1 LNKSD
6 DFDIENM
13 DVIMKVLEYY
23 SKSLKNLKEN
33 ETDESIPLFN
43 GQIEDSFLEINLI
56 KEALKSGTESRLN
69 FVRKKLSFIVSI
81 LEFYKNELSEDL
93 EELENITNNDSG
105 IDLIQKEIFKVNE
118 VIQTS

>member
-1 LNKSD
+1 
-6 DFDIENM
+6 M
-13 DVIMKVLEYY
+13 DVIIRALEHY
-23 SKSLKNLKEN
+23 SKSLKNLKED

-56 KEALKSGTESRLN
+56 KEALKSGIESRLN
-69 FVRKKLSFIVSI
+69 FVRKKLNFIVSI
-81 LEFYKNELSEDL
+81 LEFYRNELSE
-93 EELENITNNDSG
+93 ELENTANNDSE

>member
-33 ETDESIPLFN
+33 ETDEFIPLFN

-56 KEALKSGTESRLN
+56 KEALKSRTGSHLN
-69 FVRKKLSFIVSI
+69 FVRKKLSFIISI

-93 EELENITNNDSG
+93 EELENTTKNDSE

>member
-1 LNKSD
+1 MNKSD
-6 DFDIENM
+6 DFDFENI
-13 DVIMKVLEYY
+13 DVIMRALEYY

-93 EELENITNNDSG
+93 EELENTTNNDSE

>member
-6 DFDIENM
+6 NFDIENM
-13 DVIMKVLEYY
+13 DVIIRALEYY

-56 KEALKSGTESRLN
+56 KEALKSGIESRLN
-69 FVRKKLSFIVSI
+69 FVRKKLNFIVSI
-81 LEFYKNELSEDL
+81 LEFYRNELSEDL
-93 EELENITNNDSG
+93 EELENTANNDSE
-105 IDLIQKEIFKVNE
+105 IDLVQKEIFKVNE
-118 VIQTS
+118 VI